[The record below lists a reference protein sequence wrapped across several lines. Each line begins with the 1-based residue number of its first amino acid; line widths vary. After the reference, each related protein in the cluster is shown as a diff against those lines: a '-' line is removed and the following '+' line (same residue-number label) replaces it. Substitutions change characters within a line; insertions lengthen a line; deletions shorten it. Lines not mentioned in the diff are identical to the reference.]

1 MQPWE
6 MAMGVFHEILGD
18 AAENDYAVGEP
29 GRPGPTIEPGEI
41 RLVECD
47 PAGLSPAH
55 AGLLR
60 QANVVLYERALGAA
74 LAEALPT
81 GLYAEK
87 LPAAARPVISARARH
102 FAADG
107 WSVLQLI
114 ERRDGREQFAQFAV
128 EYLDRSAGGAPPG
141 PRSRAQGQM
150 PGQMPGQI
158 FTANGLAG

>member
-1 MQPWE
+1 
-6 MAMGVFHEILGD
+6 MAMGVFHEILGE

-29 GRPGPTIEPGEI
+29 GRPEPTIEPGEI
-41 RLVECD
+41 RVVECD

-60 QANVVLYERALGAA
+60 QANVVLYEHALGAA

-87 LPAAARPVISARARH
+87 LPATAGPVISARARH

-114 ERRDGREQFAQFAV
+114 ERRDGREQLAQFAAA
-128 EYLDRSAGGAPPG
+128 YPDRSAKGAPPG
-141 PRSRAQGQM
+141 PRRLAQGQR
-150 PGQMPGQI
+150 QRQRQGQI